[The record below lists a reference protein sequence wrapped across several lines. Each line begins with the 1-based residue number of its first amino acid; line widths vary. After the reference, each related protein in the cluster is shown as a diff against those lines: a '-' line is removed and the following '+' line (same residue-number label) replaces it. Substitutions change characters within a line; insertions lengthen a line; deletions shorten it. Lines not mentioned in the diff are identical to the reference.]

1 MSGAETRGIA
11 FVVSGPSGVGKSS
24 ILRRLL
30 ERDHHLR
37 FSVSHTTR
45 CPRGG
50 ERDGED
56 YYFVDADEFERLVK
70 SNAFLE
76 HAEYQGSRYGT
87 SRDAVLVPTARGY
100 DLILEVEVKGAEQL
114 RERLPEALTVFV
126 LPPSLQDLELR
137 LRGRKSDDE
146 QAIRKRL
153 ERARQE
159 ILEADHYQYVIVNED
174 LERAAADLSHIVEAA
189 RLRQRVALPSWK
201 ARFADWE
208 T

>member
-11 FVVSGPSGVGKSS
+11 FVISGPSGVGKSS

-30 ERDHHLR
+30 ERDRRLR

-56 YYFVDADEFERLVK
+56 YYFVAADEFERLVK
-70 SNAFLE
+70 ANAFLE
-76 HAEYQGSRYGT
+76 HAEYQGCRYGT
-87 SRDAVLVPTARGY
+87 SRDAVLGPTARGY

-126 LPPSLQDLELR
+126 LPPSLQDLETR
-137 LRGRKSDDE
+137 LRGRKSDDA

-174 LERAAADLSHIVEAA
+174 LERAAAGLTHIVEAA

-201 ARFADWE
+201 ARLADSE